1 MMHNAIRNS
10 NYIMVTTHTKKKK
23 KRGYG
28 LYSHMLV
35 TIQKNKKIKRL
46 RVVFSYAWLSII

>member
-23 KRGYG
+23 KKGYG